1 MRDVVENE
9 RKGYE
14 RGGRE
19 KEKERG
25 VVESERREK
34 CETVNEQRWQKL
46 SERKVIEKERV
57 TKSERM
63 GKAETERKIIES
75 EQVRIRK
82 QTVREM

>member
-1 MRDVVENE
+1 MVKSNIKGKLREKERKFVSGIMRDVVENE

-34 CETVNEQRWQKL
+34 CETVNEQRW
-46 SERKVIEKERV
+46 
-57 TKSERM
+57 
-63 GKAETERKIIES
+63 
-75 EQVRIRK
+75 
-82 QTVREM
+82 